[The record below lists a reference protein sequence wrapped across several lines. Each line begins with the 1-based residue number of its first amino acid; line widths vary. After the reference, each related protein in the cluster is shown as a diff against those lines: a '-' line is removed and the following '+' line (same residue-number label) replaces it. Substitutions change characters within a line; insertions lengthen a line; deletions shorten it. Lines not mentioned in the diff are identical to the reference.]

1 MDKITFDETT
11 IDWTKAPYGYDYY
24 IVDKQKIQVAEFHKR
39 SIVRYGDEVYED
51 VEGSQWDVDS
61 DRITVYQRPE
71 GVRYNLLPE
80 LPFKAY
86 NTADPDIEYT
96 VSFAADDALRIGWSG
111 HPNIESTTLTTRE
124 VIANLD
130 EGSWTLIPERV
141 EVTPEPVPIKE
152 NPMTTEE
159 IKLVEVA
166 KVVGGLFITGNGE
179 FSLECPVSGGERVF
193 TETGKLFE
201 YAELLG
207 KLKNFK

>member
-39 SIVRYGDEVYED
+39 SIDRHGDEVYED
-51 VEGSQWDVDS
+51 VEGLQWDVDS

-86 NTADPDIEYT
+86 STADPDIEYT
-96 VSFAADDALRIGWSG
+96 VSFAADDALRIEWVE
-111 HPNIESTTLTTRE
+111 NVTRSTTLSPRE

-130 EGSWTLIPERV
+130 EGSWTFIPERV
-141 EVTPEPVPIKE
+141 EVTPEPTPTKE
-152 NPMTTEE
+152 SLMTTEE

-166 KVVGGLFITGNGE
+166 KGVGGLFITGNGE